1 MMTIEDNCV
10 QAVRCACKEPASTHS
25 QNTTHTPTR
34 LLDPTPPDQPHPAW
48 PEPCKQMETPD
59 SAASAP
65 LGMNSSIIWNKYAS
79 SIGDST
85 KDSTLRMQ
93 PGASNPP

>member
-65 LGMNSSIIWNKYAS
+65 LGMNPSIIWN
-79 SIGDST
+79 
-85 KDSTLRMQ
+85 
-93 PGASNPP
+93 